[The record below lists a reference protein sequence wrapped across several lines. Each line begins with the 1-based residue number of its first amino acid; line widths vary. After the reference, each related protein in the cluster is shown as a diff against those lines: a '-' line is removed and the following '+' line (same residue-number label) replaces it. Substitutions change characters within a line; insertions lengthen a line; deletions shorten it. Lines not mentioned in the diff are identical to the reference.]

1 MKKVLLLG
9 CCLVSTLTFAKYCPV
24 QKSSP
29 QRPMTAKS
37 AQPAPTRQV
46 VKKAPTQSA
55 AQKSAH
61 GFDLDAEWK
70 NMERQIKQIDPN
82 IPDADLEGM
91 RKDFNAQVESEMSK
105 HMNN

>member
-1 MKKVLLLG
+1 MKHVLLLG
-9 CCLVSTLTFAKYCPV
+9 CCLVSTLACAQYCPTK
-24 QKSSP
+24 KSSP
-29 QRPMTAKS
+29 QRPMVPKS
-37 AQPAPTRQV
+37 AQPASTRQV
-46 VKKAPTQSA
+46 VKKAPSQPA

-82 IPDADLEGM
+82 IPDAVLEGM

-105 HMNN
+105 HMNK